1 MIDRFDGKYRFL
13 SNFYPSSIVFMGQ
26 EWPTVEH
33 AFQAFKRPEKPIR
46 NHIRTLPSPMDAKRA
61 GRACVYRRDWP
72 LLRRYYMEQLVRAK
86 FFQHPD
92 LAKQLIATGTQ
103 QLVEGNHWHDNE
115 WGNCTCVECASIAG
129 QNMLG
134 QILMAVRQELVTMR
148 VVSCL

>member
-1 MIDRFDGKYRFL
+1 MIDRFDKAFTFL
-13 SNFYPSSIVFMGQ
+13 SNFYLCPVFFMGQ
-26 EWPTVEH
+26 DWPSTEH
-33 AFQAFKRPEKPIR
+33 AFQAFKSREKPIR
-46 NHIRTLPSPMDAKRA
+46 EHIRGLKEARDAKRA
-61 GRACVYRRDWP
+61 GRALVKRSDWELIRRP
-72 LLRRYYMEQLVRAK
+72 LMEQLVRAK